1 MWARFRLP
9 GWHAVLAEETH
20 TLGKLCTSHSDVL
33 LGSEEEDGRAA
44 RVSKTGN
51 LVHISGS
58 AQKCTALVHCF
69 LFE

>member
-9 GWHAVLAEETH
+9 GWHAVLAGETH

-33 LGSEEEDGRAA
+33 LGSEEEEDGRAA

-51 LVHISGS
+51 LVHSECS
-58 AQKCTALVHCF
+58 EMSALVHYCF
-69 LFE
+69 SL